1 MTESLVLVLA
11 VLFMLA
17 GLLGIFIPMIPG
29 IPLILGVIVAYGWY
43 EGFEVINVTYIAM
56 MGGITLLSVLVDYL
70 STTLGAKY
78 SGSSRAGVWGAF
90 IGTFAGLFIL
100 PPLGLLIGPWIG
112 AMLGEYLSANDLNKA
127 VKAGFGTV
135 VGLFSGMFFNL
146 LLGLIMV
153 VTFLMRVI
161 CTGGG
166 LVIALNRL

>member
-90 IGTFAGLFIL
+90 IGTFVGLFIL

-146 LLGLIMV
+146 LLGLVMV

-161 CTGGG
+161 
-166 LVIALNRL
+166 